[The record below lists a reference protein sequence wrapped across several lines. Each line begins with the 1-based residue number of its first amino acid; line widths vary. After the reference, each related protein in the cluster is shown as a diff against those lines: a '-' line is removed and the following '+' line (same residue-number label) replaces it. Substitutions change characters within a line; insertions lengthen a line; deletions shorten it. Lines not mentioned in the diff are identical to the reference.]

1 MVTSFQRPHTPPSS
15 VVQLLLIKGCSLG
28 THLSGQGARCSG
40 HSSALAPTPPS
51 GQVSPDSSHGSKEQG
66 LVW

>member
-1 MVTSFQRPHTPPSS
+1 MVTSSQRPHTSPPS
-15 VVQLLLIKGCSLG
+15 VVQLLLIKWSSLG
-28 THLSGQGARCSG
+28 THLSGQGAWCSS

-51 GQVSPDSSHGSKEQG
+51 RQVCPDSSHGSKEQG